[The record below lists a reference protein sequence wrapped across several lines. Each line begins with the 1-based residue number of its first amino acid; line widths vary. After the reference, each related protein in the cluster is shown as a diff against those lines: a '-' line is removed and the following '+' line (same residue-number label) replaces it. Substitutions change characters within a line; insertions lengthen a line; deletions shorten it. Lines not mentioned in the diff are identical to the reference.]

1 MRSDEALLE
10 AVRAKD
16 LAAFDELYAR
26 HQRALFGFICA
37 HLKDRAESEDV
48 LHETFVAVLTARRG
62 EVQTVR
68 AWLFSIARN
77 ACLNRLRT
85 RRHRE
90 AVTAAPTEPPP
101 GAHEAL
107 EQHQQQVE
115 LASAVAR
122 LPDEQQQLFHLR
134 AKGLSYH
141 ELSDV
146 LAVPLG
152 TIKSRLHEL
161 VRRLRQSLDHDHD
174 L

>member
-26 HQRALFGFICA
+26 HERALFGFIQA

-48 LHETFVAVLTARRG
+48 LHETFVVVLTAPRVQ
-62 EVQTVR
+62 VQTVR

-77 ACLNRLRT
+77 ACLNRLRA
-85 RRHRE
+85 RKHRE
-90 AVTAAPTEPPP
+90 QVPLGFPEPPP
-101 GAHEAL
+101 GAHEVL
-107 EQHQQQVE
+107 EHHQQKVV

-134 AKGLSYH
+134 AKGLSYA

-161 VRRLRQSLDHDHD
+161 VRRLRQSLDP
-174 L
+174 

>member
-26 HQRALFGFICA
+26 HERALFGFIQA
-37 HLKDRAESEDV
+37 HLKDQAESEDV
-48 LHETFVAVLTARRG
+48 LHETFVAVLTVSRVD
-62 EVQTVR
+62 VQTVR

-77 ACLNRLRT
+77 ACLNRLRA
-85 RRHRE
+85 RRHRA
-90 AVTAAPTEPPP
+90 AVTLPPTEPQP
-101 GAHEAL
+101 GAHEVL
-107 EQHQQQVE
+107 EQHQQKVA
-115 LASAVAR
+115 LASAVAA

-134 AKGLSYH
+134 AKGLSYG
-141 ELSDV
+141 ELADV

-161 VRRLRQSLDHDHD
+161 VRRLRQSLDQ
-174 L
+174 